1 MSSVVVISLGNGK
14 SDVNKVKLIFCTL
27 LCTFERCIQPVRLLE
42 CSVTQ
47 HIWKTVSR
55 FCRRRRK
62 QLSWTQVL
70 ARRHPGRDFL
80 LVFNPFLFWYHESSL
95 DFDSRISLWRNRR
108 SFYPSHPV
116 HIEQNMEK
124 IVQISIFE
132 GNWKPI
138 HLLLLYF
145 GGHPDFILPW

>member
-1 MSSVVVISLGNGK
+1 MVVISLGNGK
-14 SDVNKVKLIFCTL
+14 SDVNKVKLNFCTL
-27 LCTFERCIQPVRLLE
+27 LCTFERCMQPGRLLE
-42 CSVTQ
+42 WLNTSG
-47 HIWKTVSR
+47 KKSR
-55 FCRRRRK
+55 DFVCRRK
-62 QLSWTQVL
+62 HLSWTQVL